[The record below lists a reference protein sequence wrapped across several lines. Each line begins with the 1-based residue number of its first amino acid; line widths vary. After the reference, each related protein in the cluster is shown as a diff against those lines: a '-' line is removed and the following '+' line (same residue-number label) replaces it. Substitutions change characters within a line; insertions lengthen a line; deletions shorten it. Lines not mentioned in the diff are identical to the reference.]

1 MRKKSRH
8 PLREFRQSQCMSQE
22 ELAALLGVTVATVSR
37 WETGDRLPDPDKLPL
52 IEEKTGLAPAQL
64 RPDMS
69 KIFGER

>member
-1 MRKKSRH
+1 MRKKSH
-8 PLREFRQSQCMSQE
+8 PLRTYRQQQHMSQE
-22 ELAALLGVTVATVSR
+22 EMASLLGVTVATVSR

-69 KIFGER
+69 KIFEGR